1 MKMHLIGF
9 LIPLLASLQTVHA
22 IPLETATSTAITPIR
37 TPTPT
42 AIPTNHL
49 ARRDSSTSTTST
61 RTEFSLSLSLD
72 LPTDTCTPT
81 IAPDK
86 NGYVPP
92 TECNALYNYYPSFS
106 TAVAF
111 TVIFGMLLLAHSV
124 QMFMYKTGFVWV
136 IIMGVAW
143 EFAGYLTRAFSTRD
157 QQSTG
162 MATVT
167 QILILLAPLCMSSP
181 YALIHSRADANKCRQ
196 GSTHSITWSSHE

>member
-1 MKMHLIGF
+1 MHLIGL
-9 LIPLLASLQTVHA
+9 LIPLLLASLQAVHA

-42 AIPTNHL
+42 AIPTNPL

-61 RTEFSLSLSLD
+61 RTEFSFSLSLD

-92 TECNALYNYYPSFS
+92 TECNAMYNYYPSFS
-106 TAVAF
+106 AALAF
-111 TVIFGMLLLAHSV
+111 TVIFGMLLLAHSA

-143 EFAGYLTRAFSTRD
+143 EFAGYLTRAFSTRN
-157 QQSTG
+157 QQSEG
-162 MATVT
+162 LATIT
-167 QILILLAPLCMSSP
+167 QILILLAPLCKSLP
-181 YALIHSRADANKCRQ
+181 LFTRPLIASANVCRQ
-196 GSTHSITWSSHE
+196 GSTHSIIWSSHE